1 MKYALG
7 IDIGGTFIRAA
18 IVSDIGKIIMK
29 ERVNTGTN
37 VLDNALTLAKKIS
50 ENNNIIGIG
59 IGAPGPLDIK
69 RGIILNPP
77 NLKIKNLN
85 LLKPFQ
91 KKFKMPIVVDNDAN
105 LALWGENWTGAAQ
118 KVTNAVMLT
127 LGTGVGGGIIID
139 KKLFQGSF
147 GAGAELGHTIINLTG
162 LKDNDGGIGHLEAF
176 LGTKGILRLG
186 QNKFNSIIELAQAL
200 GEKNKTAH
208 ETIARIGAIL
218 GAECASSAAIFNP
231 EVVVIG
237 GGVTTLLGRFFMEIT
252 RKEFKKRVFS
262 PCGKGVKIKKA
273 QLSDWA
279 GVIGAARLIF
289 E

>member
-162 LKDNDGGIGHLEAF
+162 PK
-176 LGTKGILRLG
+176 
-186 QNKFNSIIELAQAL
+186 
-200 GEKNKTAH
+200 
-208 ETIARIGAIL
+208 
-218 GAECASSAAIFNP
+218 
-231 EVVVIG
+231 
-237 GGVTTLLGRFFMEIT
+237 
-252 RKEFKKRVFS
+252 
-262 PCGKGVKIKKA
+262 
-273 QLSDWA
+273 
-279 GVIGAARLIF
+279 
-289 E
+289 